1 MIPVV
6 RFKDSVQLKG
16 SPGGVRILAAFDHA
30 AKVIGHDMTI
40 TSGCDGEHSGPLDPH
55 HRGDAYDGRTHDLP
69 DKQAALK
76 ELQDFLGPDFY
87 VFIEDPDEVTHA
99 DPDRSNEHFHAQV
112 RKGTVY
118 PPVSQ
123 DTHDAVA
130 DAAVGQ

>member
-6 RFKDSVQLKG
+6 RFKEGVELKG
-16 SPGGVRILAAFDHA
+16 SPGGVRILAAFDHT

-40 TSGCDGEHSGPLDPH
+40 TSGADGEHSGPNDPH

-76 ELQDFLGPDFY
+76 ELQDFLGPAFY

-99 DPDRSNEHFHAQV
+99 DPDKSNEHLHAQV
-112 RKGTVY
+112 KKGTVY
-118 PPVSQ
+118 PPVVPDSAI
-123 DTHDAVA
+123 DEA
-130 DAAVGQ
+130 DA